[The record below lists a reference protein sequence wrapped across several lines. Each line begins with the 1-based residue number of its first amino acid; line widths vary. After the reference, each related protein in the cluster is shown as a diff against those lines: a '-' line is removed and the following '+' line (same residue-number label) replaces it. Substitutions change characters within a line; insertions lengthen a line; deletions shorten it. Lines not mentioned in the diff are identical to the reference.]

1 MSEQTISKEEFE
13 RFRFCARYWDAN
25 GGAPEKRPH
34 WDEVD
39 DGYRGKKQRVFVSAT
54 WFPTWEQF
62 KPQADRARAAACVVH
77 NPQRSNFV
85 ISGTSY
91 PLDDQ
96 PRFLL
101 EPLKWLNIGEYAIWI
116 NALCPDKEQF
126 ALTIAEAKRK
136 VQQENAIATGGTV
149 REMGV
154 FEPRAEQPRY
164 PTEWNQAGTDAA
176 SDLLLSLQLSPTN
189 QIETVDGLCPCW

>member
-1 MSEQTISKEEFE
+1 MSEQTISREEFE
-13 RFRFCARYWDAN
+13 RFRFCARYWDAD
-25 GGAPEKRPH
+25 GGNPERRPH

-39 DGYRGKKQRVFVSAT
+39 NGYHGKKQRVFVSAR
-54 WFPTWEQF
+54 WFPTWTLF
-62 KPQADRARAAACVVH
+62 KPQAERARAAASVAY
-77 NPQRSNFV
+77 NQRRNDFV

-101 EPLKWLNIGEYAIWI
+101 EPLKWPNVGEYAIWI
-116 NALCPDKEQF
+116 NVLCPDEEQF
-126 ALTIAEAKRK
+126 ALILAEAQRK
-136 VQQENAIATGGTV
+136 IQQENATAIGGSV
-149 REMGV
+149 REMGL

-176 SDLLLSLQLSPTN
+176 SDLLRRLG
-189 QIETVDGLCPCW
+189 IGG